1 MALRSSDAYDPASR
15 RRCELDEGDG
25 GDALHLQPQGVTIH
39 TDSQRFLEHDRFL
52 IFHVITKKRKYSRWK
67 SETTH
72 EFCTFRAFLKAA
84 VRNAFSIVESRRST
98 AALITSLNV
107 PVSGGTVCQATPV

>member
-1 MALRSSDAYDPASR
+1 MHTILLAARDVNR
-15 RRCELDEGDG
+15 MK
-25 GDALHLQPQGVTIH
+25 VTVATPYIYNH
-39 TDSQRFLEHDRFL
+39 KTSQFMLTQRFLERECFL
-52 IFHVITKKRKYSRWK
+52 IFYVIKKKRKYSRWK

-72 EFCTFRAFLKAA
+72 EFCTFRAFLEAA

-107 PVSGGTVCQATPV
+107 PVS

>member
-1 MALRSSDAYDPASR
+1 MHTTLPAA
-15 RRCELDEGDG
+15 GDVNWMKETVETPYIYNHK
-25 GDALHLQPQGVTIH
+25 ASQFTLT
-39 TDSQRFLEHDRFL
+39 QRFLEHERFL
-52 IFHVITKKRKYSRWK
+52 IFHVIKKKRKYSRWK